1 MRPVERETRPL
12 DPDHVGTRGRP
23 EAVEGRL
30 LETAE
35 RLVRTSP
42 ADETEVLLAEGRAML
57 TRFSANRIHQNVG
70 AEEAWA
76 VVRVVAGKRVGV
88 ATASSLR
95 TEALEEAREAALA
108 IARASEPAED
118 WPGLPEPQPV
128 KAADAWDEATA
139 EATAD
144 RRADLAETIIGA
156 ARAKRCEAAGAVR
169 TDDGSLAV
177 VNSRGVAA
185 AGSQTQAT
193 VHTVMTRKDGS
204 GYAEGASTRIGD
216 VDALAIGRR
225 ASRKAVRSQ
234 RPRALK
240 PGRYDVVLE
249 PAAVAEWLEY
259 LAWMAFSGKAYEEGR
274 SPLSG
279 RMGKRVTGE
288 AVTIWD
294 NGPDRRTIGQ
304 AFDYEGMPK
313 RRLVLIRKGVAK
325 AVATNSAVA
334 RRLGGEQRSTGH
346 ALPATSAGE
355 CLPMHLFMR
364 GGESSERRLVAEM
377 KRGLVVTRFHYTNIV
392 DPMKTVL
399 TGMTR
404 DGTFLVEDGEIVAPV
419 RNLRYTQ
426 NVLEALG
433 RMDGAS
439 RELVLVRGPYIVPA
453 VRIRKVRFTGATKF

>member
-1 MRPVERETRPL
+1 MRPGDSPSPAAAGFGPGGRES
-12 DPDHVGTRGRP
+12 
-23 EAVEGRL
+23 RL

-76 VVRVVAGKRVGV
+76 VVRVVAGKRIGV

-95 TEALEEAREAALA
+95 AEALDAAREAALG
-108 IARASEPAED
+108 IARALEPSAD
-118 WPGLPEPQPV
+118 WPGLPEPQPA
-128 KAADAWDEATA
+128 KAVDAWDEATA

-144 RRADLAETIIGA
+144 RRADLAGAIIA
-156 ARAKRCEAAGAVR
+156 SARAKRCEAAGAVR
-169 TDDGSLAV
+169 TDDGSLV
-177 VNSRGVAA
+177 VANSRGVAA

-193 VHTVMTRKDGS
+193 VHAVATRKDGA
-204 GYAEGASTRIGD
+204 GYAEGVSTRIGE
-216 VDALAIGRR
+216 VDAGEIGRR
-225 ASRKAVRSQ
+225 AALKAVRSR
-234 RPRALK
+234 RPRAVE

-259 LAWMAFSGKAYEEGR
+259 LAWMAFSGKALEEGR
-274 SPLSG
+274 SPLAG
-279 RMGKRVTGE
+279 RMGEKVTGE

-294 NGPDRRTIGQ
+294 NALDRRTIPQ

-313 RRLVLIRKGVAK
+313 RRIALIEDGMAK
-325 AVATNSAVA
+325 AVATNYAVA
-334 RRLGGEQRSTGH
+334 RRLGKWRSTGH

-355 CLPMHLFMR
+355 CLPMHLFMK
-364 GGESSERRLVAEM
+364 GGRSSARRLVAEM
-377 KRGLVVTRFHYTNIV
+377 KRGLVVTRFHYTNIL

-439 RELVLVRGPYIVPA
+439 RRLVLVRGPYVVPT
-453 VRIRKVRFTGATKF
+453 VRIRGVQFTGATEF